1 VEDLPMRWKTIVSAM
16 LSGAVIGWALFSGI
30 SPAGS
35 RPEAPWVGEAL
46 TQANTE
52 LQQAM
57 SLLQECF
64 GAPVELSRVRTLP
77 VTLTAYS
84 STEDQCDEDPH
95 ITASNKPV
103 RNGII
108 AVSHDLMVEWGL
120 TFGQRVLIPGHG
132 LYEVQDRMNRRWQR
146 KVDIWHN
153 DREAARLFGR
163 QKGVLI
169 WIANEILEGSE
180 SLATK

>member
-1 VEDLPMRWKTIVSAM
+1 MRVAKIASVIF
-16 LSGAVIGWALFSGI
+16 SGALIGWVLFSGI
-30 SPAGS
+30 SPAANRTS
-35 RPEAPWVGEAL
+35 DPWMGNAL
-46 TQANTE
+46 AQATAE

-57 SLLQECF
+57 ALLENCF
-64 GAPVELSRVRTLP
+64 GAPVELSSVRTLP

-84 STEDQCDEDPH
+84 STEDQCDDTPH

-108 AVSHDLMVEWGL
+108 AVSRDLEEEWGL

-132 LYEVQDRMNRRWQR
+132 IFEVQDRMNRRWER

-163 QKGVLI
+163 QQGLMI
-169 WIANEILEGSE
+169 WIAKSPAEGSE
-180 SLATK
+180 MLAKK

>member
-1 VEDLPMRWKTIVSAM
+1 MRWPTIVSAM
-16 LSGAVIGWALFSGI
+16 LSGAVLGWALFAGA
-30 SPAGS
+30 SPAAN
-35 RPEAPWVGEAL
+35 RTEAPWIGEAL
-46 TQANTE
+46 TLATTE

-57 SLLQECF
+57 AILQECF
-64 GAPVELSRVRTLP
+64 GAPVDLSQVRTLP

-84 STEDQCDEDPH
+84 STEDQCDDTPH

-108 AVSHDLMVEWGL
+108 AVSHDLMTEWGL

-132 LYEVQDRMNRRWQR
+132 LFEVQDRMNRRWQK

-163 QKGVLI
+163 QKGMLL
-169 WIANEILEGSE
+169 WIANETSE
-180 SLATK
+180 ASEVLAAN

>member
-1 VEDLPMRWKTIVSAM
+1 MTPGGKLAAAVLAGAI
-16 LSGAVIGWALFSGI
+16 SGWIIFSGV
-30 SPAGS
+30 SPAAN
-35 RPEAPWVGEAL
+35 RNDPWAGEAL
-46 TQANTE
+46 VQATAE
-52 LQQAM
+52 LRQAM
-57 SLLQECF
+57 SLLEDCF
-64 GAPVELSRVRTLP
+64 GGPVDLSQIRTLP

-84 STEDQCDEDPH
+84 STEDQCDDTPH

-108 AVSHDLMVEWGL
+108 AVSHDLEKEWGL

-132 LYEVQDRMNRRWQR
+132 IYEVQDRMNRRWER

-163 QKGVLI
+163 QQGLLI
-169 WIANEILEGSE
+169 WMDTQNSDGSE
-180 SLATK
+180 LLVKQ

>member
-1 VEDLPMRWKTIVSAM
+1 MPMQRPAVVTAI
-16 LSGAVIGWALFSGI
+16 LSGVVIGWALFAAA
-30 SPAGS
+30 SPAAMKT
-35 RPEAPWVGEAL
+35 PDPWVGEAL
-46 TQANTE
+46 SRATAE

-64 GAPVELSRVRTLP
+64 GGTVELSQVRTLP

-84 STEDQCDEDPH
+84 STEDQCDDTPH

-108 AVSHDLMVEWGL
+108 AVSNDLMEEWGL

-132 LYEVQDRMNRRWQR
+132 LFEVQDRMNRRWQK

-163 QKGVLI
+163 QQGVLI
-169 WIANEILEGSE
+169 WMARPDSDSGLLVKN
-180 SLATK
+180 

>member
-1 VEDLPMRWKTIVSAM
+1 MRLGTIVSAV
-16 LSGAVIGWALFSGI
+16 LSGAVIGWALFSGV
-30 SPAGS
+30 SPAAN
-35 RPEAPWVGEAL
+35 RPEAPWAREAL
-46 TQANTE
+46 TQATTE

-84 STEDQCDEDPH
+84 STEDQCDDTPH

-108 AVSHDLMVEWGL
+108 AVSHDLMTEWGL

-132 LYEVQDRMNRRWQR
+132 LFEVQDRMNRRWQK

-163 QKGVLI
+163 QQGMLI
-169 WIANEILEGSE
+169 WMANETADDNELM
-180 SLATK
+180 ANK